1 MFSGRLVRG
10 SRMLASGVVAAGVAV
25 SPIPTTSKLSIY
37 EEPEPEQQFL
47 LEPPTQLENQIR
59 IAREAVEG
67 TYRDTNTILQGWVSR
82 WIGVEHAVEK
92 RIKSFKAPEES
103 ITPGALYIGVATL
116 TGSILARSRGLPIRL
131 ILPPTFFFVSL
142 NQFLPRTAANIGDYV
157 SGLEHK
163 YVPRAARFQDTA
175 VAHSQM
181 TWQMAKDRAEEG
193 REAIGKSVFAAV
205 DQVEVWTG
213 LQLKNAIGW
222 GRAAGQ
228 ESLRV
233 TEEVIEKT
241 KEVVEEKSNKDK
253 PSSGEKRLV

>member
-1 MFSGRLVRG
+1 M
-10 SRMLASGVVAAGVAV
+10 
-25 SPIPTTSKLSIY
+25 SK
-37 EEPEPEQQFL
+37 
-47 LEPPTQLENQIR
+47 
-59 IAREAVEG
+59 
-67 TYRDTNTILQGWVSR
+67 
-82 WIGVEHAVEK
+82 WIGVEHAVESTCCVSSVRRLLILEISE

-142 NQFLPRTAANIGDYV
+142 NQFLPRTASNIGDYV

-175 VAHSQM
+175 IAHSQM

-193 REAIGKSVFAAV
+193 REALGKGVFAAV
-205 DQVEVWTG
+205 EQVEGWTG

-233 TEEVIEKT
+233 TEEKMSEVAEKA
-241 KEVVEEKSNKDK
+241 KEAVASIEEKSSKDK